1 LFLFVVLQKCKSL
14 NVLYLLSFTFKFH
27 LEFIANKWCVT
38 LWQISI
44 KFSTPFNNPLIF
56 LWLSRECIETC
67 AQKTTCVCF
76 FIFYC
81 CAGGTFVTFI
91 KVLKMYQIY
100 HIWIHFLHHSHL
112 SLYPHSWNSFN
123 RHHFYIFIHVYTIF
137 APYFFEKPCVFVVVV
152 LITTVTVDWI
162 DCVLISSISM
172 AFHPIHRFIDGI

>member
-100 HIWIHFLHHSHL
+100 HSWIHLLHHSPL
-112 SLYPHSWNSFN
+112 SPHSWNSFN
-123 RHHFYIFIHVYTIF
+123 KSHFSICIHVYTIF
-137 APYFFEKPCVFVVVV
+137 VPYSSSYTLSPHPPPPTGTNPQTGPV
-152 LITTVTVDWI
+152 LPSYSLFKVEWMKL
-162 DCVLISSISM
+162 CK
-172 AFHPIHRFIDGI
+172 